1 MNDSQ
6 KQQIQ
11 SIIDN
16 SIKLSE
22 SIKLWIVK
30 WTEVEDFFHG
40 SLKIVYDILDKDSV
54 EYKIFD
60 KWKIETYWKT
70 LRRSERQ
77 EDNYVDNDTKIEKL
91 RNKLSEIIWYKVV
104 ENEKHFKAWEKY
116 EATRYFNKLF
126 GDAKTEIL
134 ITDEYIDSNIFDF
147 IEEIDSNIKIKIL
160 TSNTYKP
167 NFKNLYLSYG
177 KWNLETKLHNTNN
190 HDRYI
195 MLDQKEI
202 YHNWISFNWI
212 GKSDFSIKKLDDEN
226 QIKYLYDLWNNWIN
240 LS

>member
-1 MNDSQ
+1 MNDLQ

-11 SIIDN
+11 SIIDD

-22 SIKLWIVK
+22 SINLWIVK
-30 WTEVEDFFHG
+30 LKEVEDFFHG

-60 KWKIETYWKT
+60 KWKVEKYGKT
-70 LRRSERQ
+70 LRRSERE
-77 EDNYVDNDTKIEKL
+77 EDKYIKNDTKVEDL

-116 EATRYFNKLF
+116 EAIRYFNKLF
-126 GDAKTEIL
+126 WDAKTEIL
-134 ITDEYIDSNIFDF
+134 IIDEYIDSNIFDF

-160 TSNTYKP
+160 TSNTHKP
-167 NFKNLYLSYG
+167 NFKNLYLSYIKG
-177 KWNLETKLHNTNN
+177 NLEAKLHNTNN

-195 MLDQKEI
+195 ILDQKEI

-212 GKSDFSIKKLDDEN
+212 GKSDFSVKKLNDEN
-226 QIKYLYDLWNNWIN
+226 QIKYLIWLRLTGNMI
-240 LS
+240 S

>member
-1 MNDSQ
+1 MDDSQ

-11 SIIDN
+11 SIIDD

-30 WTEVEDFFHG
+30 LKEVEDFFHG
-40 SLKIVYDILDKDSV
+40 SLKIVYDTFDKNSI

-60 KWKIETYWKT
+60 KRKVEKYGKT
-70 LRRSERQ
+70 LRRNERE
-77 EDNYVDNDTKIEKL
+77 EDKYINNDFKIEDL
-91 RNKLSEIIWYKVV
+91 RNKLSDIIWYKVV

-116 EATRYFNKLF
+116 EVIRYFSKLF
-126 GDAKTEIL
+126 WDAKEEIL
-134 ITDEYIDSNIFDF
+134 IMDEYIDSNIFDF
-147 IEEIDSNIKIKIL
+147 IEEIDANIKIKIL
-160 TSNTYKP
+160 TSNKHKP
-167 NFKNLYLSYG
+167 NFKNLYWSYS
-177 KWNLETKLHNTNN
+177 KWNLEAKLHNTDN

-195 MLDQKEI
+195 ILDQKEI

-212 GKSDFSIKKLDDEN
+212 GKSDFSVKKLDDKN
-226 QIKYLYDLWNNWIN
+226 QIKYLYGLWDSWNN